1 MLLYYNKHHNETNN
15 KGGNMKVITF
25 GIQKGGTGKTS
36 VSISIASQL
45 AIEGKKTLFI
55 DADPQGNA
63 TGWILKDLSHE
74 LADVLFNSCQVEEA
88 IKQTSLENLFI
99 IPTAGLGGDLRLYG
113 ETKASQ
119 KPYAI
124 KQLLPKLE
132 ALNFE
137 YVIIDTSPAFSPLEK
152 SCFLASDEVIPVMQI
167 DIFSTDGLTVFAKLL
182 EEMRKDMEVQ
192 KPNFSRI
199 ILNARDDR
207 LPQQKTLLE
216 AYEKNF
222 NNLDLFI
229 IPVDQGFKKS
239 QGAGFFIQEYAKTK
253 RETLEAIE
261 TITNAIL
268 EK

>member
-1 MLLYYNKHHNETNN
+1 
-15 KGGNMKVITF
+15 MKTITF

-36 VSISIASQL
+36 ISISVASQL
-45 AIEGKKTLFI
+45 AIDGKKTLFI
-55 DADPQGNA
+55 DADPQGNG
-63 TGWILKDLSHE
+63 TGWIIKELKKE

-88 IKQTSLENLFI
+88 IQTTSIENLFI
-99 IPTAGLGGDLRLYG
+99 MPTAGLGGDLRLYG

-132 ALNFE
+132 ALGFE

-167 DIFSTDGLTVFAKLL
+167 DIFSADGLGVFTQLIGDL
-182 EEMRKDMEVQ
+182 RKDFETE
-192 KPNFSRI
+192 KPAMTRI
-199 ILNARDDR
+199 VLNARDDR

-222 NNLDLFI
+222 NNLGLFI
-229 IPVDQGFKKS
+229 VPVDQGFKKS

-261 TITNAIL
+261 ALTNAI
-268 EK
+268 K

>member
-1 MLLYYNKHHNETNN
+1 
-15 KGGNMKVITF
+15 MKTITF

-36 VSISIASQL
+36 ISVSVASQL
-45 AIEGKKTLFI
+45 AIDGKKTLFI

-63 TGWILKDLSHE
+63 TGWILKELKHE

-88 IKQTSLENLFI
+88 IHGTSIENLFI
-99 IPTAGLGGDLRLYG
+99 MPTAGLGGDLRLYA
-113 ETKASQ
+113 ETRASQ

-132 ALNFE
+132 ALGFE

-152 SCFLASDEVIPVMQI
+152 ACFLASEEVIPVMQI
-167 DIFSTDGLTVFAKLL
+167 DIFSTDGLSV
-182 EEMRKDMEVQ
+182 
-192 KPNFSRI
+192 FSRMI
-199 ILNARDDR
+199 EELRNDFDTENPALNSIVLNARDDR

-216 AYEKNF
+216 AYEQNIELSKY
-222 NNLDLFI
+222 L

-261 TITNAIL
+261 ALTKAI
-268 EK
+268 K

>member
-1 MLLYYNKHHNETNN
+1 
-15 KGGNMKVITF
+15 MKTITF

-36 VSISIASQL
+36 ISVSVASQL
-45 AIEGKKTLFI
+45 AVDGKKTLFI

-63 TGWILKDLSHE
+63 TGWILKELNHE

-88 IKQTSLENLFI
+88 IQGTSIDNLFI
-99 IPTAGLGGDLRLYG
+99 LPTAGLGGDLRLYA

-119 KPYAI
+119 KPFII

-132 ALNFE
+132 ALGFE

-167 DIFSTDGLTVFAKLL
+167 DIFSTDGLSV
-182 EEMRKDMEVQ
+182 
-192 KPNFSRI
+192 FSRMI
-199 ILNARDDR
+199 EELRTDFDTEKPALNSIVLNARDDR

-216 AYEKNF
+216 AYEKNI
-222 NNLDLFI
+222 DLAKYL

-261 TITNAIL
+261 ALTNAI
-268 EK
+268 K

>member
-1 MLLYYNKHHNETNN
+1 
-15 KGGNMKVITF
+15 MKTITF

-36 VSISIASQL
+36 ISVSVASQL
-45 AIEGKKTLFI
+45 AIDGKKTLFI

-63 TGWILKDLSHE
+63 TGWILKELSHE

-88 IKQTSLENLFI
+88 IHGTSVDNLFI
-99 IPTAGLGGDLRLYG
+99 LPTAGLGGDLRLYA

-132 ALNFE
+132 ALGFE

-167 DIFSTDGLTVFAKLL
+167 DIFSTDGLSV
-182 EEMRKDMEVQ
+182 
-192 KPNFSRI
+192 FSRMI
-199 ILNARDDR
+199 EELRSDFDTGKPALNSIVLNARDDR

-216 AYEKNF
+216 AYEQKI
-222 NNLDLFI
+222 DLAKYL

-261 TITNAIL
+261 ALTNAI
-268 EK
+268 K

>member
-1 MLLYYNKHHNETNN
+1 
-15 KGGNMKVITF
+15 MKTITF

-36 VSISIASQL
+36 ISISVASQL
-45 AIEGKKTLFI
+45 AIDGKKTIIL

-63 TGWILKDLSHE
+63 TGWIIKELSHE

-88 IKQTSLENLFI
+88 IQKTSIENLYI
-99 IPTAGLGGDLRLYG
+99 MPTAGLGGDLRLYG
-113 ETKASQ
+113 ETKASN

-132 ALNFE
+132 ALGFE
-137 YVIIDTSPAFSPLEK
+137 YCIIDTSPAFSPLEK
-152 SCFLASDEVIPVMQI
+152 ACFLASDEVIPVLQL
-167 DIFSTDGLTVFAKLL
+167 DIFSTDGLKVFTGLID
-182 EEMRKDMEVQ
+182 EMKNDMEAT
-192 KPNFSRI
+192 KPNILRI
-199 ILNARDDR
+199 VLNARDDR

-216 AYEKNF
+216 AYEKNI
-222 NNLDLFI
+222 DLAKYL

-261 TITNAIL
+261 ALTNAI
-268 EK
+268 K

>member
-1 MLLYYNKHHNETNN
+1 
-15 KGGNMKVITF
+15 MKVITF

-36 VSISIASQL
+36 ISVSVASQL
-45 AIEGKKTLFI
+45 AIDGKKTLFI

-63 TGWILKDLSHE
+63 TGWIIKELRKE

-88 IKQTSLENLFI
+88 IQGTSVDNLFI

-132 ALNFE
+132 ALGFE
-137 YVIIDTSPAFSPLEK
+137 YCIIDTSPAFSPLEK

-167 DIFSTDGLTVFAKLL
+167 DIFSADGLGVFVQLMDDL
-182 EEMRKDMEVQ
+182 RKDFETA
-192 KPNFSRI
+192 KPALTRI
-199 ILNARDDR
+199 VLNARDDR

-216 AYEKNF
+216 AYEKSI
-222 NNLDLFI
+222 NLNKFL

-261 TITNAIL
+261 ALTNAI
-268 EK
+268 K

>member
-1 MLLYYNKHHNETNN
+1 VKT
-15 KGGNMKVITF
+15 ITF

-36 VSISIASQL
+36 ISVSVASQL
-45 AIEGKKTLFI
+45 AVDGKKTLFI

-63 TGWILKDLSHE
+63 TGWILKELNHE

-88 IKQTSLENLFI
+88 IQGTSIDNLFI
-99 IPTAGLGGDLRLYG
+99 LPTAGLGGDLRLYA

-119 KPYAI
+119 KPFII

-132 ALNFE
+132 ALGFE

-167 DIFSTDGLTVFAKLL
+167 DIFSTDGLSV
-182 EEMRKDMEVQ
+182 
-192 KPNFSRI
+192 FSRMI
-199 ILNARDDR
+199 EELRTDFDTEKPALNSIVLNARDDR

-216 AYEKNF
+216 AYEKNI
-222 NNLDLFI
+222 DLAKYL

-261 TITNAIL
+261 ALTNAI
-268 EK
+268 K

>member
-1 MLLYYNKHHNETNN
+1 
-15 KGGNMKVITF
+15 MKTITF

-36 VSISIASQL
+36 ISISVASQL
-45 AIEGKKTLFI
+45 AIDGKKTLFI

-63 TGWILKDLSHE
+63 TGWIIKELKKE
-74 LADVLFNSCQVEEA
+74 LADVLFNSCQAEEA
-88 IKQTSLENLFI
+88 IQGTSIENLYI
-99 IPTAGLGGDLRLYG
+99 MPTAGLGGDLRLYG

-132 ALNFE
+132 ALGFE

-167 DIFSTDGLTVFAKLL
+167 DIFSTDGLGVFVQLMDDL
-182 EEMRKDMEVQ
+182 RKDFETA
-192 KPNFSRI
+192 KPAMNRI
-199 ILNARDDR
+199 VLNARDDR

-222 NNLDLFI
+222 KNLNLNI

-261 TITNAIL
+261 ALTNAI
-268 EK
+268 K

>member
-1 MLLYYNKHHNETNN
+1 
-15 KGGNMKVITF
+15 MKTITF

-36 VSISIASQL
+36 ISVSVASQL
-45 AIEGKKTLFI
+45 AIDGYKTIIL

-63 TGWILKDLSHE
+63 TGWIIKELKKE
-74 LADVLFNSCQVEEA
+74 LADVLFNSCQAEEA
-88 IKQTSLENLFI
+88 IQGTSIENLYI
-99 IPTAGLGGDLRLYG
+99 MPTAGLGGDLRLYG

-132 ALNFE
+132 ALGFE
-137 YVIIDTSPAFSPLEK
+137 YCIIDTSPAFSPLEK

-167 DIFSTDGLTVFAKLL
+167 DIFSADGLGVFASMIDEL
-182 EEMRKDMEVQ
+182 RKDFDTA
-192 KPNFSRI
+192 KPNFSYLV
-199 ILNARDDR
+199 LNARDDR

-216 AYEKNF
+216 AYEKSLQMQKF
-222 NNLDLFI
+222 L

-261 TITNAIL
+261 ALTNAI
-268 EK
+268 K

>member
-1 MLLYYNKHHNETNN
+1 
-15 KGGNMKVITF
+15 MKTITF

-36 VSISIASQL
+36 ISVSVASQL
-45 AIEGKKTLFI
+45 AVDGKKTLFI

-63 TGWILKDLSHE
+63 TGWILKELNHE

-88 IKQTSLENLFI
+88 IQGTSIDNLFI
-99 IPTAGLGGDLRLYG
+99 LPTAGLGGDLRLYA

-119 KPYAI
+119 KPFII

-132 ALNFE
+132 ALGFE

-167 DIFSTDGLTVFAKLL
+167 DIFSTDGLSV
-182 EEMRKDMEVQ
+182 
-192 KPNFSRI
+192 FSRMI
-199 ILNARDDR
+199 EELRTDFDTEKPALNSIVLNARDDR

-222 NNLDLFI
+222 NNLGLFI
-229 IPVDQGFKKS
+229 VPVDQGFKKS

-261 TITNAIL
+261 ALTNAI
-268 EK
+268 K

>member
-1 MLLYYNKHHNETNN
+1 
-15 KGGNMKVITF
+15 MKTITF

-36 VSISIASQL
+36 ISISVASQL
-45 AIEGKKTLFI
+45 AIDGKKTLFI
-55 DADPQGNA
+55 DADPQGNG
-63 TGWILKDLSHE
+63 TCWIIKELKKE

-88 IKQTSLENLFI
+88 IQTTSIENLFI
-99 IPTAGLGGDLRLYG
+99 MPTAGLGGDLRLYG

-132 ALNFE
+132 ALGFE

-167 DIFSTDGLTVFAKLL
+167 DIFSADGLGVFSQLIGDL
-182 EEMRKDMEVQ
+182 RKDFETE
-192 KPNFSRI
+192 KPAITRI
-199 ILNARDDR
+199 VLNARDDR

-222 NNLDLFI
+222 NNLGLFI
-229 IPVDQGFKKS
+229 VPVDQGFKKS

-253 RETLEAIE
+253 RETLDAIE
-261 TITNAIL
+261 ALTNAI
-268 EK
+268 K